1 MKIPSTLTFTHPG
14 DRVADMFVN
23 PDFALHVGK
32 EVDAENVTTSQIDK
46 GLTSVFTIPSP
57 DSVRKL
63 LGPTMTVTETVTWE
77 APRPDGSRRGRMTMS
92 VTGMPAKTDGPLTL
106 TPTATG
112 CVVDYDAE
120 FMVRIPLFGKKIE
133 DMAQKYLTQII
144 SACER
149 VGNNWLNS
157 N

>member
-1 MKIPSTLTFTHPG
+1 
-14 DRVADMFVN
+14 
-23 PDFALHVGK
+23 
-32 EVDAENVTTSQIDK
+32 
-46 GLTSVFTIPSP
+46 
-57 DSVRKL
+57 
-63 LGPTMTVTETVTWE
+63 
-77 APRPDGSRRGRMTMS
+77 
-92 VTGMPAKTDGPLTL
+92 LTL
-106 TPTATG
+106 RPKITG
-112 CVVDYDAE
+112 CVVTYDAE